1 MRGVTES
8 HWGNA
13 APTTEAAAAACRHWV
28 GHVIVCGLQPVGLR
42 AVGQLNLAGARV
54 VVIDDEHVGERS
66 AKTVR
71 DWGVPIVARGA
82 SLSDSL
88 FDAGVAGAE
97 AVICIEA
104 TDLRTLETILLVRD
118 LRSDV
123 RLVAHLDNPAVANAV
138 EEISGAAAVLDVAS
152 LFAPAVVDA
161 CLGGRVHDIELGDV
175 RFSTVEVVAPRASTL
190 RKLYGNLV
198 PLGVT
203 SETDQNP
210 VVCPG
215 RDLPVKAGDGITLLG
230 TADELHAAGLRPRS
244 LETTEGPRVGTR
256 AARMLRRVAGQL
268 RTESDRALRLALGA
282 GLLLLVSSTLLLHFG
297 YHLAAPGHRQLSV
310 ISSAYFTVETIA
322 TVGFGDF
329 SFSGQAVWLEVFG
342 ICLMVAG
349 TTLVTTILALLTN
362 ALVTRRIAQ
371 SLGQARIPGMR
382 DHVVMVGLGSVGM
395 KVLDGLLARGREVVV
410 VEREESNRYLNQVRQ
425 RGVPLVL
432 GDSTLAQTLDSVNLQ
447 QAASV
452 AIVTS
457 DDLTNIETG
466 LAVRDRLGARWTD
479 VPVVLRVFDRELGGR
494 LEQRFDFR
502 HVWSTA
508 AIAAP
513 WFVGAAL
520 GLEVRFSF
528 YVGSHPFL
536 IARLRVSAGGGL
548 EGLAMSDL
556 SARIRVIAIGRDG
569 GGDGLEHPPRRD
581 TRLAAGDDAY
591 LAGPY
596 EELLEVL
603 KRERQGAAGAG

>member
-1 MRGVTES
+1 VTES
-8 HWGNA
+8 PRGNA
-13 APTTEAAAAACRHWV
+13 APTTERVAGGWRHWV
-28 GHVIVCGLQPVGLR
+28 GHVVVCGLQPVGLR
-42 AVGQLNLAGARV
+42 AVSQLNLAGARV
-54 VVIDDEHVGERS
+54 VVIDDEQVSERS
-66 AKTVR
+66 ARMVR
-71 DWGVPIVARGA
+71 DWGVPVVARGA

-97 AVICIEA
+97 AVICIES

-118 LRSDV
+118 LRPDV

-138 EEISGAAAVLDVAS
+138 EEISRAAAVLDVAS
-152 LFAPAVVDA
+152 LFAPAVVEA
-161 CLGGRVHDIELGDV
+161 CLGGRAHDIELGAV
-175 RFSTVEVVAPRASTL
+175 RFSTVEVVAPRAATL
-190 RKLYGNLV
+190 RELYGNLV

-230 TADELHAAGLRPRS
+230 TVADLDAAGLRRRPA
-244 LETTEGPRVGTR
+244 GPAEARQVGTR
-256 AARMLRRVAGQL
+256 FVRMLRRIVGQL
-268 RTESDRALRLALGA
+268 KAESDRSLRLAIGC
-282 GLLLLVSSTLLLHFG
+282 GVLLLVISTLLLHFG
-297 YHLAAPGHRQLSV
+297 YREAVRGHDLSV
-310 ISSAYFTVETIA
+310 ISAAYFTVETVA

-329 SFSGQAVWLEVFG
+329 SFSTQPVWLEVFG
-342 ICLMVAG
+342 IGLILAG

-466 LAVRDRLGARWTD
+466 LAVRDRLGDRWTD

-494 LEQRFDFR
+494 LEQSFDFR

-536 IARLRVSAGGGL
+536 IARLRVRIGGGL

-569 GGDGLEHPPRRD
+569 GTSGLEHPPRRD

-603 KRERQGAAGAG
+603 KRERRGGDE

>member
-1 MRGVTES
+1 VTES
-8 HWGNA
+8 HWGNVV
-13 APTTEAAAAACRHWV
+13 PTTEPVAGSCRHWV

-42 AVGQLNLAGARV
+42 AVGQLSLAGARV

-66 AKTVR
+66 AKMVS

-82 SLSDSL
+82 TLSDSL

-161 CLGGRVHDIELGDV
+161 CLGGRVHDIELGAV

-244 LETTEGPRVGTR
+244 LDATEVSHVGTR
-256 AARMLRRVAGQL
+256 AARMLRRAAGQL

-282 GLLLLVSSTLLLHFG
+282 GLVLLVLSTLLLHLG

-342 ICLMVAG
+342 ICLMIAG

-371 SLGQARIPGMR
+371 SLGQAQIPGLR

-466 LAVRDRLGARWTD
+466 LAVRDRLGGRWTD

-494 LEQRFDFR
+494 LEQSFDFR

-536 IARLRVSAGGGL
+536 IARLRVAAGGGL

-569 GGDGLEHPPRRD
+569 GAGGLEHPPRRD

-603 KRERQGAAGAG
+603 KRERQGRAGAG

>member
-1 MRGVTES
+1 VTES

-13 APTTEAAAAACRHWV
+13 ASTAEAAAGGCRHWV
-28 GHVIVCGLQPVGLR
+28 GHVIICGLQPVGLR

-66 AKTVR
+66 AKLVR
-71 DWGVPIVARGA
+71 DWGVPVIARGA

-161 CLGGRVHDIELGDV
+161 CLGGRVHDIELGEV

-190 RKLYGNLV
+190 RELYGNLV

-203 SETDQNP
+203 SATDQNP

-215 RDLPVKAGDGITLLG
+215 RDLPVNAGDGITLLG

-244 LETTEGPRVGTR
+244 LEATEGARVGTR

-282 GLLLLVSSTLLLHFG
+282 GLLLLLSSTLLLHFG

-342 ICLMVAG
+342 IWLMVAG
-349 TTLVTTILALLTN
+349 TTLVTVILALLTN

-466 LAVRDRLGARWTD
+466 LAVRDRLGMRWTD

-556 SARIRVIAIGRDG
+556 SARIRVIAIGREG
-569 GGDGLEHPPRRD
+569 GAGGLEHPPRRD
-581 TRLAAGDDAY
+581 TRLAAADDAY

-603 KRERQGAAGAG
+603 KRERQRAAG